1 MFEIS
6 KVFLIKQQKNAIL
19 GINENSIKNFK
30 RTLILA
36 FRVFGN
42 ICSGKKENFRPL
54 TFFSIK
60 VSTLAHLHSP
70 IKSVNGASVDTKVSY
85 VKFAPKRNPVIKL
98 SRLDSQ
104 LTTPHAST

>member
-1 MFEIS
+1 MQFYEYIILRTIRIFKIMFEIS

-42 ICSGKKENFRPL
+42 IVQGKRDI
-54 TFFSIK
+54 S
-60 VSTLAHLHSP
+60 AH
-70 IKSVNGASVDTKVSY
+70 
-85 VKFAPKRNPVIKL
+85 
-98 SRLDSQ
+98 
-104 LTTPHAST
+104 